1 MRYDF
6 SMRTTL
12 TLDDD
17 VLAVA
22 RETARLEGKS
32 IGEVVSEFSRDGMNR
47 RLTTVESNPRRF
59 PSFAVAADATAITS
73 AMVLEE
79 LTEE

>member
-1 MRYDF
+1 
-6 SMRTTL
+6 MRTTL

-32 IGEVVSEFSRDGMNR
+32 IGEVVSEFSRNGMNQ
-47 RLTTVESNPRRF
+47 RLSTVKSNQRRF
-59 PSFAVAADATAITS
+59 PSFEVAADAPAITT
-73 AMVLEE
+73 AMVREE
-79 LTEE
+79 LADE